1 MRESAIGQERRC
13 SDRENGMASPI
24 NESRIGYLYEAVRC
38 GTIRA
43 AADYLDVAPSAVSRQ
58 IALLEEELAIAL
70 VERNKRGVRPTEAGA
85 LLIEYFRQ
93 QRSHQGDLIA
103 KLQEIRGLRR
113 GMIALVMGE
122 GFASTMVSGPI
133 KQFCESYPEISIT
146 LDLCSTSEV
155 MRRVSEDEADIGL
168 VFNPASDTRIV
179 SRVGSRQPMHAI
191 VSPEFP
197 LVGKVQS
204 VTLHDLL
211 PYPLALTHPEHGT
224 RRLVDAAM
232 LLDKVRFTPAIT
244 TNSATILKLFAKS
257 NLGFTFLTPIA
268 IAPELAAGELVAIP
282 VENSLLQSPEAHLVT
297 RAGRQL
303 SPAANRLLQRLTAQ
317 MNKYSQFGAAS

>member
-1 MRESAIGQERRC
+1 
-13 SDRENGMASPI
+13 MAGPI

-38 GTIRA
+38 GTVRA

-58 IALLEEELAIAL
+58 IALLEEELGIAL

-93 QRSHQGDLIA
+93 QRSHQGDLVA
-103 KLQEIRGLRR
+103 KLQELQGLRR
-113 GMIALVMGE
+113 GTIAVVMGE

-133 KQFCESYPEISIT
+133 KQFCDAYPEISIT
-146 LDLCSTSEV
+146 LDLCSTNEV

-168 VFNPASDTRIV
+168 VFNPSSDSRIV
-179 SRVGSRQPMHAI
+179 SRAGSRQPMHAI
-191 VSPEFP
+191 VAPTFP
-197 LVGKVQS
+197 LVGKVKS

-211 PYPLALTHPEHGT
+211 PYPMALTHPEHGT

-232 LLDKVRFTPAIT
+232 LLDKVRFSPAIT
-244 TNSATILKLFAKS
+244 TNSVTVLKLFAKS
-257 NLGFTFLTPIA
+257 NLGFTLLAPIA
-268 IAPELAAGELVAIP
+268 IAPELAAGELVALP
-282 VENSLLQSPEAHLVT
+282 VDNRLLQSSEAHLVT

-303 SPAANRLLQRLTAQ
+303 SPAADRLLHRLRAQ
-317 MNKYSQFGAAS
+317 IHKYDQYDAEAGGQASLAAQ